1 MIEEIWNYK
10 LQIIPIILAIL
21 MVELP
26 NWIRKLKKLYYVP
39 IYFSIFPLREL
50 NEELSYYLGEDYFI
64 GLGSELNESELKKLK
79 KKIIIDS
86 IISTLISAVLI
97 PTIAGFIFAFIFS
110 KEVLLQSL
118 ISIFI
123 YKLVI
128 VSMAVWNFKYHALAK
143 TKNILLLIII
153 YIGYIGVFIQMI
165 RTSFNWATPYIN
177 NNNWTGM
184 ANGLAELIFNKG
196 IAQGLIL
203 AAVTAIIIALFTD
216 KEIRDENL
224 R

>member
-10 LQIIPIILAIL
+10 IQIIPIILGIL
-21 MVELP
+21 IVELP

-50 NEELSYYLGEDYFI
+50 NQELSYYLGEDYFM
-64 GLGSELNESELKKLK
+64 GEGSELNETELKKLK

-86 IISTLISAVLI
+86 IFSTLISAVLI
-97 PTIAGFIFAFIFS
+97 PAIAGFIFAFIFS

-118 ISIFI
+118 IAIFI

-128 VSMAVWNFKYHALAK
+128 VSMAIWNFRYHAIASS
-143 TKNILLLIII
+143 KNIFLLILI

-165 RTSFNWATPYIN
+165 RTSFNWASPYILDE
-177 NNNWTGM
+177 NWSGM
-184 ANGLAELIFNKG
+184 ASGLADLIFNKG

-203 AAVTAIIIALFTD
+203 ASVTAIIVAFFTD
-216 KEIRDENL
+216 KEIRNENL
-224 R
+224 K

>member
-1 MIEEIWNYK
+1 MIEEIWNFEI
-10 LQIIPIILAIL
+10 QIIPIILAIL
-21 MVELP
+21 IVELP
-26 NWIRKLKKLYYVP
+26 NWIRKLKRLYYVP

-64 GLGSELNESELKKLK
+64 GLGAELSEIELKKLK

-86 IISTLISAVLI
+86 ILSTLISAVLI
-97 PTIAGFIFAFIFS
+97 PSIAGFIFAFIFS
-110 KEVLLQSL
+110 KEILIQSL
-118 ISIFI
+118 LFIFI

-128 VSMAVWNFKYHALAK
+128 ISMAVWDFRYHAIA
-143 TKNILLLIII
+143 TRKNIFLLILI

-165 RTSFNWATPYIN
+165 RTSYNWAIPYIVIE
-177 NNNWTGM
+177 NWSGM

-203 AAVTAIIIALFTD
+203 TAVTAFIVALFTD
-216 KEIRDENL
+216 KEVRNENL

>member
-1 MIEEIWNYK
+1 MIEEIWNFK
-10 LQIIPIILAIL
+10 IQIIPIVLAIL
-21 MVELP
+21 IVELP

-64 GLGSELNESELKKLK
+64 GEGAELSEAELKKLK

-97 PTIAGFIFAFIFS
+97 PSIAGFIFAFIFS
-110 KEVLLQSL
+110 KEVLIQSL
-118 ISIFI
+118 ITIFI

-128 VSMAVWNFKYHALAK
+128 VSMAVWNFRHHAIA
-143 TKNILLLIII
+143 TRKNIFLLILI

-165 RTSFNWATPYIN
+165 RTSFNWASPFIEIK
-177 NNNWTGM
+177 NWSGM
-184 ANGLAELIFNKG
+184 ANGLADLIFNKG

-203 AAVTAIIIALFTD
+203 AAVTAVIVALFTD
-216 KEIRDENL
+216 KEIRNENL
-224 R
+224 K